1 MKIRSGVG
9 SVVLRLHE
17 LEQENEKLKHEV
29 VRLQRRD
36 KVRGD
41 LEAANKALRAEL
53 YARSGRGYVPRKPP
67 AHRAPRPTIAGFA
80 ARSRPSD

>member
-17 LEQENEKLKHEV
+17 LEAENEKLKHEV
-29 VRLQRRD
+29 LKLQRRD

-53 YARSGRGYVPRKPP
+53 YARSGRGYVPKRTPVN
-67 AHRAPRPTIAGFA
+67 RAPRPTIAGFA